1 MDLSA
6 STSFA
11 ATPTTNVRP
20 GSPLDL
26 FSEDDSSPRQ
36 RPTQSKKKRRRRI
49 MSSGSE
55 GYDRVS
61 AIKIEMTLL
70 TKPSRIALKN
80 FNPKIIMEIQIPVTV
95 IFLKSLKFW

>member
-1 MDLSA
+1 
-6 STSFA
+6 
-11 ATPTTNVRP
+11 
-20 GSPLDL
+20 
-26 FSEDDSSPRQ
+26 
-36 RPTQSKKKRRRRI
+36 